1 MQISYPQQ
9 PLLSPY
15 VKQIHQFTVKPQG
28 LTSMTAV
35 PTGNVF
41 LSIFWGSGGYTTQRP
56 KSEERTASGGVYLS
70 GQQFEVAHHWV
81 KEGEVNVI
89 GLELTPNAIHQ
100 FFGVPQQ
107 ETTGQVLPLEDLWC
121 SKASLLYQEVIHEPD
136 PAKRLSLVEEFL
148 CKKMVAKDWN
158 NNDCISEAIKL
169 VNLSRGRVS
178 VKELA
183 TSLRISSRSLER
195 RFLETVGIS
204 PKAYCKVVQFNN
216 AFKQL
221 GFSRKHILDVDSEA
235 GYYDQPHF
243 INHFRKVFG
252 VSHGQFF
259 DEYENFLYSFR
270 KDNDHCALDSMAD
283 TLHAANK
290 LYVF

>member
-1 MQISYPQQ
+1 M
-9 PLLSPY
+9 
-15 VKQIHQFTVKPQG
+15 TV
-28 LTSMTAV
+28 V

-41 LSIFWGSGGYTTQRP
+41 LSLYWGSGGYTTQRP
-56 KSEERTASGGVYLS
+56 ASAERTASGGVYIS
-70 GQQFEVAHHWV
+70 GQQFEVAHLSV

-107 ETTGQVLPLEDLWC
+107 EITGQVLPLEDVWC
-121 SKASLLYQEVIHEPD
+121 NKASLLYQEVIHESD

-148 CKKMVAKDWN
+148 CKKIVAKEWKDN
-158 NNDCISEAIKL
+158 ACICEATGLI
-169 VNLSRGRVS
+169 NSSRGSIS

-183 TSLRISSRSLER
+183 TSLRTSTRSLER
-195 RFLETVGIS
+195 RFLEAVGIS
-204 PKAYCKVVQFNN
+204 PKAYCKVMQFNY
-216 AFKQL
+216 AFRQL
-221 GFSRKHILDVDSEA
+221 ALSNKHILDVVTAA

-252 VSHGQFF
+252 VSPGQFF
-259 DEYENFLYSFR
+259 DEYEKFLYSFR
-270 KDNDHCALDSMAD
+270 KDNDHCGLDSMSD
-283 TLHAANK
+283 TLQDAGK